1 MMLCTCIS
9 LRSLR
14 ERARRCTITNASA
27 MMLSTV
33 PAYLVSTT
41 GSVGVAVPIDAAMQ
55 IICDLRNQ
63 CIYTCSSPLRWQ
75 SDLYSSNTATNGEM
89 IGLGTNALM
98 SKLEHVVRTL
108 ANTRT
113 YSRHLTAASWK
124 LWCRLVST
132 VDMLFN
138 AVSMN
143 MAFN

>member
-1 MMLCTCIS
+1 
-9 LRSLR
+9 
-14 ERARRCTITNASA
+14 
-27 MMLSTV
+27 
-33 PAYLVSTT
+33 
-41 GSVGVAVPIDAAMQ
+41 MQ
-55 IICDLRNQ
+55 ITCDLRNQ

-143 MAFN
+143 MALSCILKALFRVSVSPGVHLSRQYCVGIISIVENRFALPT

>member
-1 MMLCTCIS
+1 MH
-9 LRSLR
+9 
-14 ERARRCTITNASA
+14 
-27 MMLSTV
+27 LST
-33 PAYLVSTT
+33 PAAGRMNSAPT
-41 GSVGVAVPIDAAMQ
+41 SRD
-55 IICDLRNQ
+55 R
-63 CIYTCSSPLRWQ
+63 
-75 SDLYSSNTATNGEM
+75 TATNGEI

-132 VDMLFN
+132 VDTLFN

-143 MAFN
+143 MAFNWILNPLL